1 MRKMTFHEMETEQF
15 RQMFTRY
22 YPRLVRMAVQ
32 MTGDR
37 DEARDIV
44 ADVMETAWRKRKS
57 IDHDGQGAW
66 LYACVRN
73 ACINSMKRTQG
84 RNVSIERLTAIADKD
99 GDGRGEGHEQLLQ
112 RVEAVAG
119 EITEPTKSIVRM
131 CYYEHNTYK
140 QTAERLGI
148 SPETVKKHIQKALRL
163 LRERV
168 KREED

>member
-1 MRKMTFHEMETEQF
+1 M
-15 RQMFTRY
+15 Y

-44 ADVMETAWRKRKS
+44 ADVMETAWRKRKG
-57 IDHDGQGAW
+57 IDRDGQGAW
-66 LYACVRN
+66 LFACVRN
-73 ACINSMKRTQG
+73 ACINNIKRAKG
-84 RNVSIERLTAIADKD
+84 RNVSLDRLAAVADNA
-99 GDGRGEGHEQLLQ
+99 GDGQGEGHEQLLQ

-119 EITEPTKSIVRM
+119 EITEPTRSIVRM

-140 QTAERLGI
+140 QAAERLGI

-168 KREED
+168 KREEE